1 MVKTNQNR
9 TGRNRQNQAKSVAA
23 KVDAA
28 VNKAVSKVLKA
39 KNLKGSSRKGQG
51 PKNPPKGPK
60 SKKPKNQN
68 KQIRNL
74 NDVPLGNSQKNGFN
88 RNSGSKIVT
97 KDEYIGEVAGTS
109 AFTTTQYAV
118 NPGQT
123 ATFPW
128 LAKEALQ
135 WEKYEFVS
143 LEFYLKP
150 EVTQYNANAAQGKVI
165 LSFDSDASDPPPLNK
180 QEAEDVMPMAD
191 GMPYQT
197 VTLNIPKFILHSH
210 LDAFYVRPGNLPGSS
225 DIKTYDLGNLFV
237 STTGQVQAVPMMM
250 ELRVKYTCKLMIP
263 ILENI
268 AAAPQNNQ
276 VSLFQSAAPQASG
289 ITTVAATMLLATV
302 SYNGINAVNTT
313 GSIVL
318 PAGNYLLDAS
328 NTAKNATQADQLVS
342 TLDLQYNGV
351 SLFVTT
357 PIADSYTSTY
367 ASGNF
372 VYLSGSMFVQS
383 NGILPI
389 TLVITN
395 TYGGGVVTNYA
406 TLRIT
411 AV

>member
-1 MVKTNQNR
+1 MVKTNRNR
-9 TGRNRQNQAKSVAA
+9 TGRNRQNQNKSVAS
-23 KVDAA
+23 KVNAA
-28 VNKAVSKVLKA
+28 VNKAVSKALKA

-51 PKNPPKGPK
+51 PKNPPKETR
-60 SKKPKNQN
+60 SKKPKSQN

-88 RNSGSKIVT
+88 KNSGSKTVS
-97 KDEYIGEVAGTS
+97 KDEYIGEVAGTA

-118 NPGQT
+118 NPGQI

-165 LSFDSDASDPPPLNK
+165 LSFDSDASDPPPLKK
-180 QEAEDVMPMAD
+180 QEADEVMPMAD
-191 GMPYQT
+191 GMPYQS

-237 STTGQVQAVPMMM
+237 STIGQTQGVNNMM

-276 VSLFQSAAPQASG
+276 VSLFQSAVPQASG
-289 ITTVAATMLLATV
+289 ATTVAATMLLATV

-328 NTAKNATQADQLVS
+328 NTANNNNTGDQTTS
-342 TLDLQYNGV
+342 KLDLQYGGV

-357 PIADSYTSTY
+357 PFADSYNYTY
-367 ASGNF
+367 ISA
-372 VYLSGSMFVQS
+372 SMFVQS

-395 TYGGGVVTNYA
+395 TYAGGVVTNNA

>member
-1 MVKTNQNR
+1 MVKTNNR
-9 TGRNRQNQAKSVAA
+9 NTGRNRRNKSNRTQPVKAA
-23 KVDAA
+23 QIKSAVDR
-28 VNKAVSKVLKA
+28 AVSKA
-39 KNLKGSSRKGQG
+39 LKGTSRKGQG
-51 PKNPPKGPK
+51 PKRNKAPKQTK
-60 SKKPKNQN
+60 QKKQN
-68 KQIRNL
+68 QIRNL

-88 RNSGSKIVT
+88 KNSGSKTVS
-97 KDEYIGEVAGTS
+97 KDEYIGEVAGTA

-118 NPGQT
+118 NPGQV

-135 WEKYEFVS
+135 WEKYEFIS

-237 STTGQVQAVPMMM
+237 STIGQTQGVNNMM

-276 VSLFQSAAPQASG
+276 VSLFQSVTPQASG
-289 ITTVAATMLLATV
+289 TTTVAATMLLGTV
-302 SYNGINAVNTT
+302 SFNGINAVNTT

-328 NTAKNATQADQLVS
+328 NTANDNNAGDQVTS
-342 TLDLQYNGV
+342 KLDLQYGGV
-351 SLFVTT
+351 SLFVTAPFT
-357 PIADSYTSTY
+357 DAYNY
-367 ASGNF
+367 AYISA
-372 VYLSGSMFVQS
+372 SMFVQS

-395 TYGGGVVTNYA
+395 TYAGGVVTNNA